1 MKTPK
6 ILVALLAGGALVSCT
21 QTQQQYGLGG
31 AAAGAAAGALL
42 GDGSDD
48 VLKGAALGT
57 AAGVGTATY
66 KESQQR
72 NAGAYNTGGDYRV
85 PPPAPVDNSN
95 YKVATP
101 TNRPGIV
108 RSPYPPFTVVN
119 VSALKTGDQ
128 ARVPGSNLIFL
139 VP

>member
-21 QTQQQYGLGG
+21 QTQQKYGLGG
-31 AAAGAAAGALL
+31 AAASAAAGA
-42 GDGSDD
+42 
-48 VLKGAALGT
+48 
-57 AAGVGTATY
+57 
-66 KESQQR
+66 
-72 NAGAYNTGGDYRV
+72 YNPGGDYPV
-85 PPPAPVDNSN
+85 PPLAPVDNSN
-95 YKVATP
+95 YKVATS